1 MQAPEEY
8 NLERAPP
15 PTGAAILMSGAAPAE
30 RSGAHEIVNAFV

>member
-15 PTGAAILMSGAAPAE
+15 TGAAILMSSAAPAE
-30 RSGAHEIVNAFV
+30 RSRAHEKVNAFV